1 MPLHTSIWGQKHQQ
15 TYWNILTLLLVNS
28 CPNHHKHLMSHVNV
42 CHRIEC
48 QRPRKGD
55 EVIRHNRKKK
65 QDNDVEVEGTTYEAG
80 RF

>member
-1 MPLHTSIWGQKHQQ
+1 
-15 TYWNILTLLLVNS
+15 
-28 CPNHHKHLMSHVNV
+28 MSHVNV

-48 QRPRKGD
+48 QRLRKAD

-80 RF
+80 GF